1 MDEKL
6 KSMLDFRSWEQAFEK
21 FSEKGISYSI
31 RSRFAQP
38 QYRMGLV
45 NMIAAGDYEIQ
56 PPRSQLIPKDNGGMR
71 EIFILN
77 DLDRAVMSVINEVYY
92 SRYSARI
99 HERCISYQKGLSVPN
114 TLHRIRKLLPCNGY
128 KVDLSKYFDSVPH
141 AVINRILASMDTG
154 SPLDQ
159 VLWKFYN
166 DDRVEKDGILVPHFK
181 SLAQGCSFSSLLA
194 NLCLASIDEEVGNLC
209 KVYLRYSDDILMLGE
224 CADEALALLQERLS
238 SIGLS
243 LNPKKVERISEKPFV
258 FLGGIVCK
266 DWVRMAEKS
275 KKKAKTNVRSI
286 TRKYGKAGSRKAQR
300 NVVKQLNRFLYGSSS
315 NKHCFMEYFSF
326 LCTDDVDMIW
336 FDQYVR
342 AEIKAAYTGKHNHTT
357 NEHKTSNDL
366 IREMGYLSPVHMYHL
381 YKWQPQVFRAKL
393 RAFHEAII
401 EPKSVGSISLQEAL
415 QVLRQDTNSIL
426 CNLASRMIRID
437 NNWYR
442 IIPESIPDFYG
453 VLESYWSKA
462 RLYEGGCALN
472 TSPDCRK
479 VYSFEEFNAIQFAA
493 KFMML
498 CIITHS
504 EPLGQYYW
512 QSKQYPDLVLFR
524 EWFSDSYSLVDSSK
538 QSIPVLNSSEG
549 SVSIVSAFL

>member
-6 KSMLDFRSWEQAFEK
+6 KDMLDFRLWEQAFEK
-21 FSEKGISYSI
+21 FSEKRISYSI

-38 QYRMGLV
+38 QYRMGLI
-45 NMIAAGDYEIQ
+45 NMITASDYVIQ
-56 PPRSQLIPKDNGGMR
+56 PPRSQLIPKDNGSMR

-92 SRYSARI
+92 NRYSYRI
-99 HERCISYQKGLSVPN
+99 HKRCISYQKGLSVPS
-114 TLHRIRKLLPCNGY
+114 TLHSIRKLLPCNGY

-141 AVINRILASMDTG
+141 SVINSMLLSMNTD

-166 DDRVEKDGILVPHFK
+166 DDRIEKDGTIIPHFK

-209 KVYLRYSDDILMLGE
+209 KVYIRYSDDILMLGE
-224 CADEALALLQERLS
+224 QADEALALLQERLS

-275 KKKAKTNVRSI
+275 KKKAKAGVRSI
-286 TRKYGKAGSRKAQR
+286 TKKYGKVGSRKAQR
-300 NVVKQLNRFLYGSSS
+300 NVVKQLNRFLYGDSDD
-315 NKHCFMEYFSF
+315 KHCFMEYFSF
-326 LCTDDVDMIW
+326 LCTDDVDMVW

-366 IREMGYLSPVHMYHL
+366 LREMGYLSPVHMYHL

-393 RAFHEAII
+393 RAFHEAPIA
-401 EPKSVGSISLQEAL
+401 PKSVGSISLQEAL
-415 QVLRQDTNSIL
+415 QVLRHDANAIL
-426 CNLASRMIRID
+426 CNLVSRMVRI
-437 NNWYR
+437 NGNWYR
-442 IIPESIPDFYG
+442 VIQESIPNFYG

-462 RLYEGGCALN
+462 RLYESGCALN
-472 TSPDCRK
+472 TSPDYRK
-479 VYSFEEFNAIQFAA
+479 AYSFEEFNAIQFAV
-493 KFMML
+493 KYVML

-512 QSKQYPDLVLFR
+512 QSEKYPDLVLFR
-524 EWFSDSYSLVDSSK
+524 EWFSDSLSLVNSSK
-538 QSIPVLNSSEG
+538 QSIPVKVSTESSA
-549 SVSIVSAFL
+549 STISAFL